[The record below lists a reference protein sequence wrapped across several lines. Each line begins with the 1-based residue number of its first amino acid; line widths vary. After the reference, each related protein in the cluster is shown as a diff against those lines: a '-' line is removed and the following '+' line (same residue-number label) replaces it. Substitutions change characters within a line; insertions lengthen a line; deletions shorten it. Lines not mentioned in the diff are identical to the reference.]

1 MCRLLITIL
10 KHQRAFFATLPGR
23 ARWLEHREM
32 PRPEAREPHRA
43 YCDSRFRCVHCPGG
57 IGRGGRG
64 FTRARNVPCMDPT
77 DHLRRSAGLSIDD
90 WRIHPTQ
97 FWAIP
102 EMYASPAE
110 FEATQRNLALVCG
123 QWCVQ
128 CTRERDDPAPAAKRR
143 RTGGARP
150 LASHIARRPAG
161 TGDVSATR
169 DRIAQLAWCDS
180 RYRCIVC
187 LPKGQTRR
195 LSSKQ
200 CSDRGAHMPHGV
212 SRKETVHFRPVGAA
226 ETQLSEEQLLKMK
239 SDGMC
244 HACEGCQ

>member
-1 MCRLLITIL
+1 
-10 KHQRAFFATLPGR
+10 
-23 ARWLEHREM
+23 
-32 PRPEAREPHRA
+32 
-43 YCDSRFRCVHCPGG
+43 
-57 IGRGGRG
+57 
-64 FTRARNVPCMDPT
+64 MDPT
-77 DHLRRSAGLSIDD
+77 DHLRQSAGLSIDD

-212 SRKETVHFRPVGAA
+212 SRKETVHFRPVGGA